1 MYTDKTLACADCGNE
16 FAFTA
21 REQEFYAD
29 RGFTEP
35 RRCQSCRASRKAAR
49 NSGGY
54 DSGFGNGAGGYSSG
68 GGGYSSSGGGGG
80 YSSGGYNAGGGYSSG
95 GYSSGG
101 GGGYRDRPP
110 REMFEATCS
119 SCGQVAKVP
128 FRPTSG
134 KPVYCADCF
143 AKRRA

>member
-1 MYTDKTLACADCGNE
+1 LYTDKTLTCAECGTE

-35 RRCQSCRASRKAAR
+35 RRCQSCRASRKAAK
-49 NSGGY
+49 NAGGY
-54 DSGFGNGAGGYSSG
+54 ESGFGNGAGGYSSG
-68 GGGYSSSGGGGG
+68 GYSSSGGGG
-80 YSSGGYNAGGGYSSG
+80 YSSGGYNSGGGYSSG
-95 GYSSGG
+95 GGGYSS
-101 GGGYRDRPP
+101 GGYRDRPP

>member
-1 MYTDKTLACADCGNE
+1 MYTDKNLTCADCGNE
-16 FAFTA
+16 FTFTA
-21 REQEFYAD
+21 SEQEFYAD
-29 RGFTEP
+29 RQFSEP
-35 RRCQSCRASRKAAR
+35 RRCSSCRASRKAAR
-49 NSGGY
+49 SGGSGGY
-54 DSGFGNGAGGYSSG
+54 DSPSSSSSSYSGGYSSG
-68 GGGYSSSGGGGG
+68 GGYSGSGGG
-80 YSSGGYNAGGGYSSG
+80 G

-101 GGGYRDRPP
+101 GGGYRDRPQ

-119 SCGQVAKVP
+119 SCGNVAKVP